1 MRDSKLEDYRAVKET
16 VKLYIEGGK
25 LGDSELMAKAF
36 HEEATIYGWMFMNA
50 EDPTEKSEIAG
61 SIQLLYDFVDDTG
74 PADKL
79 EGEFVRIDI
88 AGTSANVKLELYDWL
103 EIQFTD
109 TLNLIKKANKWL
121 IVNKIFNQAV

>member
-1 MRDSKLEDYRAVKET
+1 MKNLRLEDLEAIKEI
-16 VKLYIEGGK
+16 VNLYIAGGK
-25 LGDSELMAKAF
+25 SGNSALMAKAF

-50 EDPTEKSEIAG
+50 EDPTEKSEVAG
-61 SIQLLYDFVDDTG
+61 PIQLLYDFVDDTG
-74 PADKL
+74 PANKL

-88 AGTSANVKLELYDWL
+88 VGTSANVKLELYDWL
-103 EIQFTD
+103 GIRFTD